1 MNYTYI
7 LECSDGSFYTGWTN
21 NLEKRINCHNK
32 GKGAKYTKGRL
43 PVKLV
48 YFEESIEKRDA
59 QKREYVIKHLTR
71 NNKLNLIKDF
81 NLLNLERS

>member
-7 LECSDGSFYTGWTN
+7 LECNDGSFYTGWTN

-48 YFEESIEKRDA
+48 YFEEFIEKRDA

-71 NNKLNLIKDF
+71 NDKLNLIKDF